1 MSYCVSLF
9 ALEEI
14 DISAGVRY
22 GCILIFSPSVFT
34 LMMGGRLY
42 LAPIGEPADVL
53 DIGTGTGI
61 WAKLFAQ
68 DHPNSRVIGTDISII
83 QPSENMPPNLSFV
96 REDSEDTWIFD
107 HLFDYIHWRMSE

>member
-1 MSYCVSLF
+1 MPYHASFL
-9 ALEEI
+9 ALKEM
-14 DISAGVRY
+14 DIGGGVRY
-22 GCILIFSPSVFT
+22 DPILILCASVFM

-83 QPSENMPPNLSFV
+83 QPSENMPPNLTFV